1 MGGEFMRSMRNSP
14 SLRPRRPV
22 AWGGAQAGGGTRGL
36 VRGLH
41 GGGAYFEDESKAVE
55 PILDLMH
62 DGGVMKMTERKG
74 SGRALQEGDDVY
86 VHLRGAIACL
96 DSGENSYNGEAVAG
110 VEFDSTTE
118 GPGPHYPRL
127 LRLGGE
133 YTLKGLSLAIATM
146 VRRAPRPAPSRAR
159 RDRCSP
165 GSRAAPALTR
175 GPAPPAQSVG
185 DKARVLVRSDYAYG
199 AEGRPLVSGRTGRAP
214 PRPARRSRL
223 LPAEQQGEPRRGSGR
238 SARRVAEFLRP
249 LRPLRGRGRALTGGR
264 AAGAQ
269 ARQRCRLVPPC
280 SMRSRWCA

>member
-1 MGGEFMRSMRNSP
+1 
-14 SLRPRRPV
+14 V

-185 DKARVLVRSDYAYG
+185 DKARVLVRSDYG
-199 AEGRPLVSGRTGRAP
+199 TP
-214 PRPARRSRL
+214 P
-223 LPAEQQGEPRRGSGR
+223 
-238 SARRVAEFLRP
+238 
-249 LRPLRGRGRALTGGR
+249 
-264 AAGAQ
+264 
-269 ARQRCRLVPPC
+269 PPP
-280 SMRSRWCA
+280 SY